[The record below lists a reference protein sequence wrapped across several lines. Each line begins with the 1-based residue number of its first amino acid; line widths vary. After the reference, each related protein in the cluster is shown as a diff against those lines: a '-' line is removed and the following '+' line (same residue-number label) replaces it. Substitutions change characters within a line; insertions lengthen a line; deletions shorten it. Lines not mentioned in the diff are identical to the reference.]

1 MTSKLAPHK
10 LSDSDYAARTA
21 AVFSCIES
29 TVDRWLEEDIIDV
42 DTHRTGGLLELAFPD
57 GSKIVVNVQPP
68 LQELWLAGR
77 AGGLHFYWAG
87 DCWRDTR
94 DQREF
99 FAALS
104 TLASEQAG
112 RPLKF
117 DAD

>member
-1 MTSKLAPHK
+1 MTSKLAPHQ
-10 LSDSDYAARTA
+10 LSDSDYASKTA
-21 AVFSCIES
+21 AVLARIEA

-42 DTHRTGGLLELAFPD
+42 DTLRTGGLLELAFPND
-57 GSKIVVNVQPP
+57 SKIVVNTQPP

-117 DAD
+117 EVD